1 MNQEKIESLT
11 ADVQGLAASK
21 ERTDNSVKRLSYDSG
36 NWAGTY
42 GPSSKVLEGGYSSD
56 GETFDDDFIITDVD
70 EKDAH
75 DALKFCAALY
85 VEFGTI
91 RLSFNELKNVHDE
104 VCKREEDIH
113 HCEQNLFD

>member
-42 GPSSKVLEGGYSSD
+42 APSSKVLEGGYSSD

-91 RLSFNELKNVHDE
+91 RLSFNELRNVHDE
-104 VCKREEDIH
+104 VCKREENTH
-113 HCEQNLFD
+113 YCEQNLFD

>member
-1 MNQEKIESLT
+1 MIEVKDESLA

-21 ERTDNSVKRLSYDSG
+21 EKICNSIKRISYDCG
-36 NWAGTY
+36 NCAGAY
-42 GPSSKVLEGGYSSD
+42 VPSSKVLRGGYSSD

-75 DALKFCAALY
+75 DALKFCAGLY

-91 RLSFNELKNVHDE
+91 HLSFNELKNVYDE
-104 VCKREEDIH
+104 VCKREENIH
-113 HCEQNLFD
+113 YCEQNLFD